1 MFYEGAYNDFITG
14 TWDDFVV
21 KIFSAALL
29 VKWEDKSYEKIQHVK
44 MSPFED
50 FKLYS
55 ARARSIQNLINYN
68 VVNLSD
74 NQLAKYVKYGMIEE
88 FKATVQLWDLSD
100 DSPGFRYQAFEHC
113 CEKIYTSMVASKQII
128 RRSKGVATTTQNTT
142 IHQTRTTPR
151 LTDDEFVWKI
161 HSYLD
166 SVGKCHYC
174 KGYCGSAY

>member
-68 VVNLSD
+68 VTSLSD
-74 NQLAKYVKYGMIEE
+74 NQLAKYVAYGMLEE
-88 FKATVQLWDLSD
+88 LKAMVQLWDLSN
-100 DSPGFRYQAFEHC
+100 DSPDFKYQAFEHC
-113 CEKIYTSMVASKQII
+113 CEKIYTSMVASKQIT
-128 RRSKGVATTTQNTT
+128 RKTRGVTTAATG
-142 IHQTRTTPR
+142 TPNP
-151 LTDDEFVWKI
+151 
-161 HSYLD
+161 
-166 SVGKCHYC
+166 
-174 KGYCGSAY
+174 